1 MREIQKLVTL
11 FWVFAFFVFTFSVDR
26 NAMAQETIEIKSALV
41 SIAESVEI
49 PVERAG
55 ILVAVNAKTGQ
66 SVQLGQLIAKVKDAS
81 ALLTL
86 DRARHEH
93 ELAKMAAAS
102 EVDLQYSKKSY
113 DVAVADVQRSEQ
125 ANLRVANS
133 VPTARLEKQKL
144 ERDRTELK
152 LQQAR
157 RDLEMA
163 AYRTRLTSNEI
174 QAAQLELAKTEMKSP
189 MAGLVVSIE
198 KRVGEWV
205 DASEVICKVVRTDR
219 LRIEG
224 MLHAKDA
231 RRIKVGM
238 PVKVRFIKEWASSG
252 PASGEVVFISPD
264 ANPVNSMVQVRAEF
278 ANDVAKIPAGI
289 KADIVI
295 EAVR

>member
-26 NAMAQETIEIKSALV
+26 NAMAQEAIEIKSALV

-231 RRIKVGM
+231 RRIKVGT
-238 PVKVRFIKEWASSG
+238 PVKVRFIKDWADTE
-252 PASGEVVFISPD
+252 PATGEVVFVSPE

>member
-163 AYRTRLTSNEI
+163 AYRTRSTSNEI